1 MELTRASI
9 VEGDGLPGGAGGG
22 ARPQSAMQMR
32 VGLKEGK
39 EGGDQTN
46 AAAVQVR
53 VTGVLVCVCV
63 CVLECVCVCARACAC
78 V

>member
-9 VEGDGLPGGAGGG
+9 VEGDGLAGGAGGG
-22 ARPQSAMQMR
+22 ARPQSAIQMR

-53 VTGVLVCVCV
+53 VAGVLVCM
-63 CVLECVCVCARACAC
+63 
-78 V
+78 